1 MDIERQRVFAQCEGW
16 GETKV
21 AQLLT
26 TPLAITSATDQDLMR
41 EWLASRS
48 EARRLE
54 DVNRQE
60 RSIAAAESQLR
71 LGKWALW
78 ASLIAIA
85 ISIMALVRTW

>member
-1 MDIERQRVFAQCEGW
+1 MRGLGRDKGGPAPDN
-16 GETKV
+16 
-21 AQLLT
+21 
-26 TPLAITSATDQDLMR
+26 PLAITSATDQDLMR